1 MKSTSQKKK
10 KRKEKKH
17 DIKDSKNIGKC
28 LMAKGT
34 SHTGSST
41 IPMSITT
48 SSEAGFLG
56 QAACGTGN
64 WGQKEMSADSLFE
77 IDKLSS
83 SASLGSKIVII
94 MII

>member
-1 MKSTSQKKK
+1 
-10 KRKEKKH
+10 
-17 DIKDSKNIGKC
+17 
-28 LMAKGT
+28 MAKEPVT
-34 SHTGSST
+34 QAPLHT

-94 MII
+94 WYSNIKLYIIIYNINILL